1 MALNSFEKN
10 GVTYFEL
17 YISCPV
23 CLDRGNQ
30 TPHSYWSHHNNNC
43 NGDIYMGENAFYY
56 CKKCGATQHVYKW
69 KYGCPNHS
77 SGEYEFL
84 EASPASLA
92 QAVSTAG
99 QMVNATGIPWLQTFL
114 ANMQKGC

>member
-23 CLDRGNQ
+23 CVDRGNN
-30 TPHSYWSHHNNNC
+30 TPHAYWSHHNNNC

-56 CKKCGATQHVYKW
+56 CKNVEL
-69 KYGCPNHS
+69 PNMFI
-77 SGEYEFL
+77 SGN
-84 EASPASLA
+84 
-92 QAVSTAG
+92 
-99 QMVNATGIPWLQTFL
+99 MVVLIILQVTMNFWRHL
-114 ANMQKGC
+114 QLH